1 MKEISC
7 ILCHRDDYLKLFYSK
22 DRLLKVDETE
32 FQVVKCRKCGMVYL
46 NPQPTPEEI
55 AKYYPTNY
63 APYLSQGPFK
73 PSQILRMIEGVKLF
87 LLKNYPKFS
96 YKIKNIKRLIF
107 KSHTHTEH
115 ENIPGSNI
123 DEISCL
129 DFGCGS
135 GRNMERL
142 REDHPRWEISGLDN
156 STIACETASAKGFKV
171 YCGNVDQVN
180 LPKKSFDRVYM
191 NSVIEHLHD
200 PRLALQKVNFA
211 LKPGGKLKVMTPN
224 ISSIGARLFRQYWHA
239 LDTPR
244 HLYLFNQT
252 TLKSMLEETGFRIKN
267 LEYKKGMSVEI
278 KSIHTLI
285 NRKDR
290 RMNPLVWKL
299 SVPIGNVMAK
309 FGQASTMIVNA
320 EKIREI

>member
-7 ILCHRDDYLKLFYSK
+7 ILCHSDNYQKLYYSK

-32 FQVVKCRKCGMVYL
+32 FQVVKCRECGMVYL
-46 NPQPTPEEI
+46 NPQPTLEEI
-55 AKYYPTNY
+55 EKYYPSNY
-63 APYLSQGPFK
+63 APYLPLGSFK
-73 PSQILRMIEGVKLF
+73 PSQFLRMIESIKFF

-96 YKIKNIKRLIF
+96 YRIKNVKRQIFMSLI
-107 KSHTHTEH
+107 HTE
-115 ENIPGSNI
+115 NKSIPGSNN

-135 GRNMERL
+135 GRYMEHL
-142 REDHPRWEISGLDN
+142 REVHPGWEITGLDN

-171 YCGNVDQVN
+171 YCGSVDQVN
-180 LPKKSFDRVYM
+180 LPKESFDRVYM

-200 PRLALQKVNFA
+200 PRLALKKVNFA
-211 LKPGGKLKVMTPN
+211 LKPGGKLRVMTPN
-224 ISSIGARLFRQYWHA
+224 ISSFGARLFRQYWHA

-252 TLKSMLEETGFRIKN
+252 TLKFMLEETGFRIKN
-267 LEYKKGMSVEI
+267 LEYKKGMSDEI
-278 KSIHTLI
+278 KSFYTFI

-290 RMNPLVWKL
+290 RMNPIVWKL
-299 SVPIGNVMAK
+299 LVPIGNILAK
-309 FGQASTMIVNA
+309 FGLASTMIISA